1 MKDEKQL
8 LFLLDIPSRIEVYER
23 ERKQVALVFSLS
35 QWDCTRYLKSE
46 KKRQCEKKIKNLILL
61 LLLQDF

>member
-35 QWDCTRYLKSE
+35 Q
-46 KKRQCEKKIKNLILL
+46 
-61 LLLQDF
+61 